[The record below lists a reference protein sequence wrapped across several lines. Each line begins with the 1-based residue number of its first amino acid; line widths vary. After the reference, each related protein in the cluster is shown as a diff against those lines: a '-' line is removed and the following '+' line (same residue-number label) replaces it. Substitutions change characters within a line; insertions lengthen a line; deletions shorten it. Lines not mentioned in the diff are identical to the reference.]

1 MRKTTTTL
9 LAGSLLALTVGCT
22 ATAAEMTQHSG
33 HHNAAPA
40 APVAAAPVATGGYT
54 VHLFNNEGAAAGTA
68 TLRQGP
74 NGLLMKIEATGLTPG
89 WHGIHL
95 HETGQCEAAFTSA
108 GAHINHPAAKVPH
121 GLMNA
126 DGPDDG
132 DLPNIFAHADGT
144 AKAEIFT
151 THARLSGDG
160 QAQDL
165 LDNDGS
171 AIIIHANADDHSSQP
186 IGGAGARVACGAIQL
201 LH

>member
-1 MRKTTTTL
+1 MRKTTTAL
-9 LAGSLLALTVGCT
+9 LAGSAAALALGCT
-22 ATAAEMTQHSG
+22 AVAADQASHMAHQTPAETAPS
-33 HHNAAPA
+33 PA
-40 APVAAAPVATGGYT
+40 ASGYNI
-54 VHLFNNEGAAAGTA
+54 HLFNNEGAAAGTVA
-68 TLRQGP
+68 LKQGP
-74 NGLLMKIEATGLTPG
+74 NGLLMVIEATGLTPG

-151 THARLSGDG
+151 TRARLSGDG

-186 IGGAGARVACGAIQL
+186 IGGAGARVACGAIHL
-201 LH
+201 MH

>member
-1 MRKTTTTL
+1 MRKTTTAL
-9 LAGSLLALTVGCT
+9 LAGSAAALAVGCT
-22 ATAAEMTQHSG
+22 AVAADQASHAAQQSPSATAP
-33 HHNAAPA
+33 APA
-40 APVAAAPVATGGYT
+40 ASGYN
-54 VHLFNNEGAAAGTA
+54 VHLFNNEGAAAGTV
-68 TLRQGP
+68 TLKQGP
-74 NGLLMKIEATGLTPG
+74 NGLLMIVEATGLTPG

-108 GAHINHPAAKVPH
+108 GAHINHPEAKVPH

-151 THARLSGDG
+151 TRARLSGDG

-171 AIIIHANADDHSSQP
+171 AIIIHASADDHSSQP